1 MKRIR
6 IVSSAAVGLFMFL
19 TAAIIMAVATS
30 SARAETATEC
40 RTLNLA
46 LFAENPRS
54 AVQEYFAASGIDT
67 TQVGFISFSIDEV
80 NNEIQINVCQ
90 QFHGVAVEP
99 SMARLTVEKTSGKLI
114 RWSSNWREIPPTTSV
129 NPVVDVDSATTI
141 VSKYVSENCVQPR
154 VVYPCG
160 YVCDSTYVEPYR
172 LELRMDSSDSEAALV
187 WRVDYK
193 CLEPYFGD
201 YHSIAAGYFDVDGN
215 TGAIL
220 GYYTNIVMSVSSD
233 LREQFTPAIQA
244 FPNPFNPATTIR
256 YRIDASGSASVVVHN
271 TAGQVVRR
279 LVENHHAAGT
289 HELIWDGKDENG
301 RAVASGT
308 YHIHLVT
315 PDHVEAR
322 AVSLVR

>member
-1 MKRIR
+1 M
-6 IVSSAAVGLFMFL
+6 SSAAVGLFMFL
-19 TAAIIMAVATS
+19 TAAIIIAVATS
-30 SARAETATEC
+30 SARAETATEY

-80 NNEIQINVCQ
+80 NNEIQVNVCQ

-99 SMARLTVEKTSGKLI
+99 SMARLTVEKTSGKVI

-201 YHSIAAGYFDVDGN
+201 YHSIASGYFDVDGN

-233 LREQFTPAIQA
+233 LREQLTPAIHA
-244 FPNPFNPATTIR
+244 YPNPFNPSTTIQ
-256 YRIDASGSASVVVHN
+256 YRIGTAGSASVVVHN
-271 TAGQVVRR
+271 AAGQVVRC
-279 LVENHHAAGT
+279 LVKNNHAAGT
-289 HELIWDGKDENG
+289 HEVIWDGKDESG
-301 RAVASGT
+301 RPVASGT
-308 YHIHLVT
+308 YFVRLTTPTAVVT
-315 PDHVEAR
+315 ERVTLAR
-322 AVSLVR
+322 